1 MRKESARE
9 MHLPKLSSPVETG
22 FLNTPADLSSSTSDR
37 SFMVKAKD
45 VLKAENINSQ
55 TIPKS
60 MNEPAKTAPTRVVE
74 VKHSTEENRI
84 VL

>member
-1 MRKESARE
+1 MLSKGSESL
-9 MHLPKLSSPVETG
+9 HLPKLSSPVETG
-22 FLNTPADLSSSTSDR
+22 FLNTPADLSSSASDR
-37 SFMVKAKD
+37 SFMMKAKD
-45 VLKAENINSQ
+45 VLKAENISSQ

-60 MNEPAKTAPTRVVE
+60 MSEPAKTAPTRVVE

>member
-1 MRKESARE
+1 M
-9 MHLPKLSSPVETG
+9 M
-22 FLNTPADLSSSTSDR
+22 
-37 SFMVKAKD
+37 KAKD
-45 VLKAENINSQ
+45 VLKAENISSQ

-60 MNEPAKTAPTRVVE
+60 MSAPAKTAPTRVVE